1 MDLAEFDP
9 HMFSMSKTEIQDL
22 DPQQRLAL
30 EVVYET
36 LQNSGATNYS
46 SYLNKV
52 GTYFGVFGEDWHGM
66 QSRDTLEGGVYQVSG
81 SGDFAIANRVSFEFG
96 FRGPS

>member
-1 MDLAEFDP
+1 
-9 HMFSMSKTEIQDL
+9 MSKAELQDL

-36 LQNSGATNYS
+36 LQNSGATDYS
-46 SYLNKV
+46 SDIKTV
-52 GTYFGVFGEDWHGM
+52 GTYFGVFGEDWQSM
-66 QSRDTLEGGVYQVSG
+66 QTRETQEGGVYRVSG
-81 SGDFAIANRVSFEFG
+81 TGDFAIANRVSFEFG